1 MIASLASRNAR
12 TFASVR
18 KHRNFRLYLTGQFV
32 SLSGTWMQDTAL
44 AWLVFQR
51 THSSFDVG
59 LLVFFRFTPMTF
71 FTLFAGVFADRFD
84 NRRALIATNSAAM
97 AVAAALAGLTLA
109 GAASLPA
116 IYSLAFIGGAV
127 GVFNAPNR
135 LALTFQLV
143 GRDELSNAVALNS
156 SLFSLA
162 RVIGPALGGVVIAAA
177 GAGVCF
183 TVNAAS
189 YVAALTAL
197 SLMRVDEMVPLDRSR
212 QRARGAAAI
221 REGLSYVRHEAG
233 LRLILLLTAVS
244 GIAVFNFRVTLP
256 VLTSTTLHA
265 GPGVFGFLYAA
276 FGVGALSGALVAAG
290 AHHPTWKRLLA
301 AIVGLGLALVAIA
314 PLHSIAA
321 DAVLLL
327 MAGVCSTLFSV
338 TSQSI
343 LQLSAPDH
351 LRGRVLSLY
360 WFVFAG
366 LTPIGSLLI
375 GWVAT
380 RGGSEPAFLAA
391 GFASLTVG
399 GYGLW
404 RWRRLAIVDPI
415 GATREPL
422 VEPVPPISTAEG
434 SL

>member
-1 MIASLASRNAR
+1 MIAALASRNAR

-18 KHRNFRLYLTGQFV
+18 THRNFRLYLAGQFV

-44 AWLVFQR
+44 AWLVFGR

-59 LLVFFRFTPMTF
+59 LLVFFRFTPMTV

-84 NRRALIATNSAAM
+84 NRRALISTNGAAM
-97 AVAAALAGLTLA
+97 AVAGALAGLTLA

-116 IYSLAFIGGAV
+116 IYALAFIGGAV
-127 GVFNAPNR
+127 AVFNAPNR

-143 GRDELSNAVALNS
+143 GRDELANAIALNS
-156 SLFSLA
+156 SLFSLS
-162 RVIGPALGGVVIAAA
+162 RVIGPAVGGVVIAAA

-189 YVAALTAL
+189 YIAALAAL
-197 SLMRVDEMVPLDRSR
+197 LLMRVDEMVPLDRSE
-212 QRARGAAAI
+212 QRAKGTAAI
-221 REGLSYVRHEAG
+221 REGLSYVRHEPG
-233 LRLILLLTAVS
+233 LRLILLMTAVI

-256 VLTSTTLHA
+256 VLTSSTLHA
-265 GPGVFGFLYAA
+265 GPGVFGFLYAS
-276 FGVGALSGALVAAG
+276 FGVGALIGALVAAG

-301 AIVGLGLALVAIA
+301 AIMGLGLALVAIA
-314 PLHSIAA
+314 PLHSITA
-321 DAVLLL
+321 DALLL
-327 MAGVCSTLFSV
+327 FVAGVCSTLFSV

-375 GWVAT
+375 GW
-380 RGGSEPAFLAA
+380 LASA
-391 GFASLTVG
+391 AEASRRFSPPDSRASQWAHD
-399 GYGLW
+399 GLW
-404 RWRRLAIVDPI
+404 RARRLDVLDPI
-415 GATREPL
+415 GANLDPR
-422 VEPVPPISTAEG
+422 VESAAPISPAEG